1 VQEAAMTFQ
10 DFVSSNEPYL
20 IIIKIAL
27 ILVLTALAAR
37 LYRQIARKA
46 FKSEKIHIKYLN
58 NVAVVVIYV
67 LGAVFALRVA
77 LPNFNSGLQT
87 VLAGS
92 GIAAVVLGLA
102 AQGSLGNAIDGVF
115 ISMFRPFE
123 VGDRVRLMSG
133 DITGF
138 IEDITLRHTVVR
150 TFVNSR
156 IIIPNSVINKEM
168 IENSNYAESNASSFV
183 DVTITYDSDLELAMG
198 VMAEIVE
205 THKDFI
211 DVRPPQEQ
219 LGPAAKV
226 YVRGLTWYGV
236 DLRVSMWTQDVG
248 SNFEA
253 CSDARE
259 RIKLEFERRGIK
271 IARYDG
277 QNAAKGDR

>member
-1 VQEAAMTFQ
+1 MTFR
-10 DFVSSNEPYL
+10 DFLAGSEPYQVL
-20 IIIKIAL
+20 IKIAA
-27 ILVLTALAAR
+27 ILVLTVLAAR
-37 LYRQIARKA
+37 LYRYIARKA

-58 NVAVVVIYV
+58 NIAVVVIYA
-67 LGAVFALRVA
+67 LGCVFALSM
-77 LPNFNSGLQT
+77 LPDFNSGIQA

-123 VGDRVRLMSG
+123 VGDRIRLMSG

-150 TFVNSR
+150 TFINSR

-198 VMAEIVE
+198 IMADIVE

-219 LGPAAKV
+219 LGPAAKA
-226 YVRGLTWYGV
+226 YVRALTWYGV
-236 DLRVSMWTQDVG
+236 DLRVSMWTADVG

-259 RIKLEFERRGIK
+259 RIKLEFDKRGIK
-271 IARYDG
+271 IACYGGD
-277 QNAAKGDR
+277 NPKALKGDN